1 MRQEKR
7 KTSPTI
13 DERPHNFL
21 LSLGV
26 RLSTSIIPHEYRM
39 CQRSIYTQQSKQSIS
54 AFAVTTRAQK
64 GVPHFRDL
72 GQKSL
77 RSGFDALV
85 PSGSPDQGGSRVRE
99 LAEVDNLHL

>member
-7 KTSPTI
+7 KTIPII
-13 DERPHNFL
+13 DERPHSLL
-21 LSLGV
+21 LSLGAH
-26 RLSTSIIPHEYRM
+26 LSTSIIPHAHRT
-39 CQRSIYTQQSKQSIS
+39 CQRSIYTQQTTQSIS
-54 AFAVTTRAQK
+54 AFAVTARAQE

-72 GQKSL
+72 GQKGL

-99 LAEVDNLHL
+99 LA